1 MLPDW
6 ISGRGAQEELLTVET
21 IRKIRLAAR
30 DGKKSIRQISRDLC
44 LSRNTV
50 RKVLRSDETRHE
62 YHRTTV
68 HRPKLGPF
76 IEVLSTWLEAEQVLP
91 AKQRRTA
98 ERLYAGLQGEGYR
111 GGYDSVR
118 RFVKVWRR
126 EHQTTPTDAYIPLS
140 FEPGDAFQ
148 FDWSHET
155 VQLGGVTTAVKTAHI
170 RLSHSRFFLAIAY
183 LRESQEMVFDAHNRA
198 FAFFGGACRRGLYDN
213 MKTAVTRILRGKERD
228 FNRRFE
234 QLCSHYL
241 FEPVACT
248 PAAGWEKGQIEN
260 QVRTVRRRLFTPQRK
275 AKDLQALNEALMGEC
290 LAWAKSRPHPVFK
303 DKTVWVVFEEERPS
317 LLQVARP
324 FDAYAEREVRV
335 STTALVSFDRNRY
348 SVACTAVGRSVQ
360 LRSYAAK
367 IVVMYEGQCIGEHRR
382 CFQRDQ
388 MLFEPWH
395 YLPVLERKPGALR
408 NGAPFKHWDLPQALQ
423 RTLSALKR
431 FADWDRQFVDI
442 LACVPVYGLESVAK
456 ACDQALLSGSAS
468 RDVVLNLLSRNT
480 QEQAPEVVET
490 PAHLTLDEPP
500 VADCA
505 RYDRLRKET
514 IHVAR

>member
-1 MLPDW
+1 M
-6 ISGRGAQEELLTVET
+6 ET
-21 IRKIRLAAR
+21 IKKIRLAAR
-30 DGKKSIRQISRDLC
+30 REGKSIRRISRDLC

-50 RKVLRSDETRHE
+50 RKVLRSDETRLE
-62 YHRTTV
+62 YHRESV
-68 HRPKLGPF
+68 YRPKLGAF
-76 IEVLSTWLEAEQVLP
+76 VEVLSSWLEAEQSLP
-91 AKQRRTA
+91 VKQRRTA
-98 ERLYAGLQGEGYR
+98 QRFYDALQGEGYR

-118 RFVKVWRR
+118 RFVKCWRQR
-126 EHQTTPTDAYIPLS
+126 SQTTPTNAYIPLY

-148 FDWSHET
+148 FDWSHEQ
-155 VQLGGVTTAVKTAHI
+155 VLLGGAATAIKVAHI
-170 RLSHSRFFLAIAY
+170 RLSHSRMFLTIAY
-183 LRESQEMVFDAHNRA
+183 LRESQEMVFDAHNRG

-248 PAAGWEKGQIEN
+248 PASGWEKGQVEN
-260 QVRTVRRRLFTPQRK
+260 QVRTVRRRLFTPQRTF
-275 AKDLQALNEALMGEC
+275 KDLQALNEALMAEC
-290 LAWAKSRPHPVFK
+290 LAWAKTQPHPIFK
-303 DKTVWVVFEEERPS
+303 DKTVWAVFEQERPA
-317 LLQVARP
+317 LLQVQRP

-382 CFQRDQ
+382 CFQCDQ

-408 NGAPFKHWDLPQALQ
+408 NGAPFKHWDLPRTLQ
-423 RTLSALKR
+423 QTLSALKR

-442 LACVPVYGLESVAK
+442 LACVPV
-456 ACDQALLSGSAS
+456 
-468 RDVVLNLLSRNT
+468 
-480 QEQAPEVVET
+480 
-490 PAHLTLDEPP
+490 
-500 VADCA
+500 
-505 RYDRLRKET
+505 
-514 IHVAR
+514 

>member
-1 MLPDW
+1 M
-6 ISGRGAQEELLTVET
+6 ET

-30 DGKKSIRQISRDLC
+30 SGDKSIRQISRDLN

-50 RKVLRSDETRHE
+50 RKVLRSDETRFE
-62 YHRTTV
+62 YHRDTV
-68 HRPKLGPF
+68 HRPQLGPF
-76 IEVLSTWLEAEQVLP
+76 VATLSAWLEAEQTLP

-98 ERLYAGLQGEGYR
+98 QRLYEGLQGEGYR
-111 GGYDSVR
+111 GAYDSVR
-118 RFVKVWRR
+118 RFVKNWRR
-126 EHQTTPTDAYIPLS
+126 EHQATPTNAYIPLN

-155 VQLGGVTTAVKTAHI
+155 VQLDSVTTAIKVAHI
-170 RLSHSRFFLAIAY
+170 RLSHSRLFLVIAY

-198 FAFFGGACRRGLYDN
+198 FAFFGGVCRRGLYDN

-234 QLCSHYL
+234 QMSSHYL

-248 PAAGWEKGQIEN
+248 PAAGWEKGQVEN

-275 AKDLQALNEALMGEC
+275 ARNLQEPNEALMAEC
-290 LAWAKSRPHPVFK
+290 LAWAKSRPHPQFK
-303 DKTVWVVFEEERPS
+303 DRTVWAVFEAERPA
-317 LLQVARP
+317 LLHIQRP

-335 STTALVSFDRNRY
+335 SSTGLVSFDRNRY
-348 SVACTAVGRSVQ
+348 SVACTAVGRTVQ
-360 LRSYAAK
+360 LRSYAEK
-367 IVVMYEGQCIGEHRR
+367 IAVMDKGQCIGEHRR

-388 MLFEPWH
+388 MIFDPWH

-408 NGAPFKHWDLPQALQ
+408 NGAPFQHWDLPRALQ
-423 RTLSALKR
+423 RTLHALKR
-431 FADWDRQFVDI
+431 FPDWDRQFVDI
-442 LACVPVYGLESVAK
+442 LSCVPVYGLASVAT

-468 RDVVLNLLSRNT
+468 RDVVLNVLSRGA
-480 QEQAPEVVET
+480 QEQEPECVET
-490 PAHLTLDEPP
+490 PAHLILREPP

-505 RYDRLRKET
+505 RYDNFREEVT
-514 IHVAR
+514 HAAP